1 MKLNSSLSSSREML
15 SFSLWWLRGDQKKCR
30 TVMPFSTYLPKGIA
44 TKNLTIEM
52 MSLSSRSYQKCVC
65 VMENYT
71 VCISLVSGRLQL
83 RSG

>member
-52 MSLSSRSYQKCVC
+52 MSLSS
-65 VMENYT
+65 
-71 VCISLVSGRLQL
+71 
-83 RSG
+83 